1 MIGKELFDI
10 YKRFHNEKGKV
21 AEDEMVYVKALLTN
35 MGMIK
40 NLEYLTVTIDYEED
54 IFNSTGNILIKY
66 DFKLKNI
73 NVLEQVKVNVIDNY
87 FIKKYGQDNIRTR
100 NIHMNMNHIDFEYLI
115 MLHDEVEK

>member
-40 NLEYLTVTIDYEED
+40 KSQWIEKED
-54 IFNSTGNILIKY
+54 
-66 DFKLKNI
+66 KN
-73 NVLEQVKVNVIDNY
+73 E
-87 FIKKYGQDNIRTR
+87 RP
-100 NIHMNMNHIDFEYLI
+100 
-115 MLHDEVEK
+115 